1 MAHYQPNVC
10 QVPAT
15 RCWGKK
21 ISLGGA
27 FSLSLAG
34 ASAEYDWYQCAS
46 VTLRM
51 MNHASQIARY
61 IIILSPTLL
70 NRKFAKNKHDL
81 HQYQSYSG
89 S

>member
-34 ASAEYDWYQCAS
+34 AFDVKDGTPGRQRNDKAKLTMTTDNSRLINVRGNEKK
-46 VTLRM
+46 M
-51 MNHASQIARY
+51 FFP
-61 IIILSPTLL
+61 IL
-70 NRKFAKNKHDL
+70 
-81 HQYQSYSG
+81 
-89 S
+89 